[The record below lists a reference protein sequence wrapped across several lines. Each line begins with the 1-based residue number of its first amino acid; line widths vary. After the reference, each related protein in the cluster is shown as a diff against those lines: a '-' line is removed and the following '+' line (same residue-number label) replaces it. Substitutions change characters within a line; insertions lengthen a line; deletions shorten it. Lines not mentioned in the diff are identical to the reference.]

1 MTPTREEVRARLT
14 EHAEL
19 MERFARPEPLSPDSR
34 EVVPPPHI
42 LAQWAKHAALY
53 RAALDA
59 LEDAERYAYMREAF
73 AAGAERLA
81 DRDTVWRARFCVQA
95 EVSNVCLNAF
105 RGTRDEVFAL
115 EFDAAIDRAR
125 GV

>member
-1 MTPTREEVRARLT
+1 MPEITREEAKT
-14 EHAEL
+14 H
-19 MERFARPEPLSPDSR
+19 FA
-34 EVVPPPHI
+34 I
-42 LAQWAKHAALY
+42 WAALY
-53 RAALDA
+53 DTPDAAGHEHVRAQFYRLALAA

-95 EVSNVCLNAF
+95 EVSNVRLNAF